1 MPCTFT
7 PAFCRIDLAALR
19 RNFRRLGP
27 PEELMPV
34 IKSDA
39 YGHGLLPV
47 ARALADA
54 GAVRFAVGTASEG
67 LALRRAGFGQEIVP
81 LMGCLTAEDWRMAVA
96 GGLTP
101 LIAAPSDIEAAA
113 AAARACGA
121 SILPVAIKCDSG
133 MGRLGFTPDEAANLA
148 ERLRAHPGL
157 APRIALS
164 HLSSVDMPGEDDYT
178 DMQVRRFAS
187 FLEGL
192 RDMFPGIAPSLGN
205 SAATTGPA
213 RALCGI
219 CRPGLALYGGNAFAG
234 TSREHLGEDLE
245 WAMSVAA
252 PILAVHPLRAGES
265 LSYGRIF
272 TAPRDMR
279 VAVVA
284 AGYATG
290 FARALSGRA
299 SLLVGGRRAPQ
310 VGRVCMSMLMLDV
323 SGHPDTAPGDLAW
336 VLGGPARSPGAVSGR
351 SLTSS
356 INMLMHTRP
365 TCGTRRPRTSREV
378 RPESARA

>member
-27 PEELMPV
+27 PEGLMPV

-47 ARALADA
+47 AGALAGA
-54 GAVRFAVGTASEG
+54 GARRFAVGTAVEG
-67 LALRRAGFGQEIVP
+67 MALRRAGFGQEIVP
-81 LMGCLTAEDWRMAVA
+81 LMGCLTREDWRTAVA
-96 GGLTP
+96 SGLTP
-101 LIAAPSDIEAAA
+101 LIAGFDDIAAA
-113 AAARACGA
+113 AAAASACGA
-121 SILPVAIKCDSG
+121 NVLPVALKCDSG
-133 MGRLGFTPDEAANLA
+133 MGRLGFTPEEAPDLV
-148 ERLRAHPGL
+148 ERLRAHPVL
-157 APRIALS
+157 APRFAIS
-164 HLSSVDMPGEDDYT
+164 HLSSVDMPGEDAYT
-178 DMQVRRFAS
+178 DMQARRFGR
-187 FLEGL
+187 FLESL
-192 RDMFPGIAPSLGN
+192 QDSFPGILPSLGN
-205 SAATTGPA
+205 SAATVGPA
-213 RALCGI
+213 RAQSGI
-219 CRPGLALYGGNAFAG
+219 CRPGLALYGGNPFAG
-234 TSREHLGEDLE
+234 TGREPLGEGLE

-290 FARALSGRA
+290 FARALSGRV
-299 SLLVGGRRAPQ
+299 SLLVRGRRAPQ

-323 SGHPDTAPGDLAW
+323 SDVPDAAAGDLAW
-336 VLGGPARSPGAVSGR
+336 VLGGPAAPGERPVDAQELAQLLDTIPYEV
-351 SLTSS
+351 LC
-356 INMLMHTRP
+356 LM
-365 TCGTRRPRTSREV
+365 GGLNPRV
-378 RPESARA
+378 YA

>member
-47 ARALADA
+47 AAALADA
-54 GAVRFAVGTASEG
+54 GALRFAVGTASEG

-81 LMGCLTAEDWRMAVA
+81 LMGCLTPEDWRMAVLS
-96 GGLTP
+96 GLTP
-101 LIAAPSDIEAAA
+101 LIAGFDDIAAAA

-121 SILPVAIKCDSG
+121 GVLPVALKCDSG
-133 MGRLGFTPDEAANLA
+133 MGRLGFTPDAAPDKV
-148 ERLRAHPGL
+148 ERLRAHPVL
-157 APRIALS
+157 APRFALS
-164 HLSSVDMPGEDDYT
+164 HLSSVDMPGEDAYT
-178 DMQVRRFAS
+178 DMQAGRFGR
-187 FLEGL
+187 FLEALG
-192 RDMFPGIAPSLGN
+192 DIFPGILPSLGN
-205 SAATTGPA
+205 SAATIGPA
-213 RALCGI
+213 RGRSGI
-219 CRPGLALYGGNAFAG
+219 CRPGLALYGGNPFAG
-234 TSREHLGEDLE
+234 TEREPMGSGLE

-290 FARALSGRA
+290 YARALSGRV
-299 SLLVGGRRAPQ
+299 SLLVRGRRAPQ

-323 SGHPDTAPGDLAW
+323 SELPEVAAGDLAW
-336 VLGGPARSPGAVSGR
+336 VLGGPAEPGERPVDAQE
-351 SLTSS
+351 LAQLLDT
-356 INMLMHTRP
+356 IPYEILCLM
-365 TCGTRRPRTSREV
+365 GGLNPRV
-378 RPESARA
+378 YA